1 MPPPHRPGDA
11 DDQAPP
17 TAHLEAALRTVY
29 AAVPD
34 DFMAVRKA
42 LVAEAK
48 ADGDTRGA
56 AAIGKL
62 RKPSTA
68 AWAVNLL
75 TRGEPGLVEELVDLG
90 VRMRTA
96 QSRLDT
102 ATLTSLRPER
112 DRVVAGVVAAAA
124 RLVAD
129 TGRTLS
135 PAAQDD
141 VRGTVI
147 AALADEQASSAVTSG
162 QLTRALS
169 YSGFGEVDLSEAVV
183 RTSSGSILSV
193 VRGGTRGGPDRAHAP
208 QGPDGAGS
216 GGDDGADGGEDRGE
230 DGATEEEDAAAL
242 LAAAEA
248 ELEAA
253 VTALSSAQESVAA
266 AREHAEETRERV
278 GVVERQLAKAREAD
292 ERALEAV
299 TDAVRARKEAE
310 AARRTAEE
318 ALTRLRAEAQ
328 D

>member
-1 MPPPHRPGDA
+1 M
-11 DDQAPP
+11 
-17 TAHLEAALRTVY
+17 Y
-29 AAVPD
+29 AAVPV

-48 ADGDTRGA
+48 ADGDTQGA

-135 PAAQDD
+135 AAAQDD

-208 QGPDGAGS
+208 QGPDGADS
-216 GGDDGADGGEDRGE
+216 GGDDGADDGGEDQDE
-230 DGATEEEDAAAL
+230 ATHEQDAAAL

>member
-1 MPPPHRPGDA
+1 VPTPRRPGDV
-11 DDQAPP
+11 DDQVTEPSG
-17 TAHLEAALRTVY
+17 HLEAALRSVY
-29 AAVPD
+29 AAVPE
-34 DFMAVRKA
+34 DFMAVRKS

-48 ADGDTRGA
+48 ADGDQEGA
-56 AAIGKL
+56 AAIGRL

-75 TRGEPGLVEELVDLG
+75 AREEPELVGELVGLG
-90 VRMRTA
+90 VRMRAA
-96 QSRLDT
+96 QSRLDA

-112 DRVVAGVVAAAA
+112 DRLVAGVVAAAA
-124 RLVAD
+124 RVVAD

-135 PAAQDD
+135 AAAQDD

-147 AALADEQASSAVTSG
+147 AALADEQASTAVTSG

-193 VRGGTRGGPDRAHAP
+193 VRGSAGARARPTPTQAT
-208 QGPDGAGS
+208 GD
-216 GGDDGADGGEDRGE
+216 GGDEEDERHEGDEGREPDVDG
-230 DGATEEEDAAAL
+230 EDAAAR

-248 ELEAA
+248 ELDAA
-253 VTALSSAQESVAA
+253 VAALSTAQDAVTV

-278 GVVERQLAKAREAD
+278 AVVERQLAKAREAD

-299 TDAVRARKEAE
+299 TGAVRARKETE

-318 ALTRLRAEAQ
+318 SLARLRAEV
-328 D
+328 DD

>member
-29 AAVPD
+29 AALPD

-42 LVAEAK
+42 LVAQAK
-48 ADGDTRGA
+48 EEGDQQGA
-56 AAIGKL
+56 TAIGRL

-75 TRGEPGLVEELVDLG
+75 ARQEPELVGELVALG

-96 QSRLDT
+96 QSSLDT

-124 RLVAD
+124 RVVAE

-135 PAAQDD
+135 AAVQDE
-141 VRGTVI
+141 VRGTVV
-147 AALADEQASSAVTSG
+147 AALADDQASAAVTSG

-193 VRGGTRGGPDRAHAP
+193 VRGTGGGGASGTGRDAGPDE
-208 QGPDGAGS
+208 
-216 GGDDGADGGEDRGE
+216 DDGTDGGEGVT
-230 DGATEEEDAAAL
+230 AEEDAADRV
-242 LAAAEA
+242 AAAEA

-253 VTALSSAQESVAA
+253 GSALSTAQDAVAA

-299 TDAVRARKEAE
+299 TDAVRRRKEAE
-310 AARRTAEE
+310 AARTAAEE
-318 ALTRLRAEAQ
+318 SLARLRAEL
-328 D
+328 DD

>member
-1 MPPPHRPGDA
+1 VPPPRRPGD
-11 DDQAPP
+11 DEVTPSGD
-17 TAHLEAALRTVY
+17 HLEAALRAVY
-29 AAVPD
+29 AAVPE

-48 ADGDTRGA
+48 ADGDKEGA
-56 AAIGKL
+56 AAIGRL

-75 TRGEPGLVEELVDLG
+75 AREEPELVEELVDLG
-90 VRMRTA
+90 GRMRSA
-96 QSRLDT
+96 QSRLDA

-112 DRVVAGVVAAAA
+112 DRVVAAVVGAAS

-129 TGRTLS
+129 AGRSLS

-141 VRGTVI
+141 VRGTVV
-147 AALADEQASSAVTSG
+147 AALADEQASDAVVSG

-193 VRGGTRGGPDRAHAP
+193 VRGGPPRGSTRGAGRGARGTADDANPDASDEA
-208 QGPDGAGS
+208 
-216 GGDDGADGGEDRGE
+216 DD
-230 DGATEEEDAAAL
+230 ATDEEAAA
-242 LAAAEA
+242 ARVAGAEA

-253 VTALSSAQESVAA
+253 TEALESAQGAVAA

-278 GVVERQLAKAREAD
+278 AVVERQLAKAREAD

-299 TDAVRARKEAE
+299 TEAVRARKEAE
-310 AARRTAEE
+310 AARTTAEE
-318 ALTRLRAEAQ
+318 ALARMRADQ
-328 D
+328 DD

>member
-1 MPPPHRPGDA
+1 MPTTRRPGDV
-11 DDQAPP
+11 DDEVTEPSG
-17 TAHLEAALRTVY
+17 HLEAALRTVY
-29 AAVPD
+29 AAVPE
-34 DFMAVRKA
+34 DFMAVRKS
-42 LVAEAK
+42 LVADAR
-48 ADGDTRGA
+48 ADGDKEGA
-56 AAIGKL
+56 AAIGRL

-75 TRGEPGLVEELVDLG
+75 AREEPELVEELVALG
-90 VRMRTA
+90 VRMRAA

-112 DRVVAGVVAAAA
+112 DRLVAGVVGAAT
-124 RLVAD
+124 RVVAD

-135 PAAQDD
+135 AAAQDD

-147 AALADEQASSAVTSG
+147 AALADEQASTAITSG

-193 VRGGTRGGPDRAHAP
+193 VRGSAGAGAGAKPRAARGSGDGPVNGDA
-208 QGPDGAGS
+208 DGAYGEEPEEE
-216 GGDDGADGGEDRGE
+216 GEDS
-230 DGATEEEDAAAL
+230 AAR
-242 LAAAEA
+242 LAAAAA

-253 VTALSSAQESVAA
+253 VTALSTAQDAVTA

-278 GVVERQLAKAREAD
+278 AVVERQLAKAREAD

-299 TDAVRARKEAE
+299 TGAVRARKEAE
-310 AARRTAEE
+310 AARSTAEE
-318 ALTRLRAEAQ
+318 SLARLRAEA
-328 D
+328 DG

>member
-1 MPPPHRPGDA
+1 VTPSDG
-11 DDQAPP
+11 
-17 TAHLEAALRTVY
+17 HLEAALRAVY
-29 AAVPD
+29 ATVPE

-48 ADGDTRGA
+48 ADGDKEGA
-56 AAIGKL
+56 AAIGRL

-75 TRGEPGLVEELVDLG
+75 AREEPELVEELVDLG
-90 VRMRTA
+90 GRMRSA
-96 QSRLDT
+96 QSQLDA

-112 DRVVAGVVAAAA
+112 DRVVAAVVGAAS

-129 TGRTLS
+129 AGRTLS

-141 VRGTVI
+141 VRGTVV
-147 AALADEQASSAVTSG
+147 AALADEQASDAVVSG

-193 VRGGTRGGPDRAHAP
+193 VRGGPRPGGRPGGTRGASRTADEPDDSQDEMTDEAV
-208 QGPDGAGS
+208 DET
-216 GGDDGADGGEDRGE
+216 D
-230 DGATEEEDAAAL
+230 EEAAAARV
-242 LAAAEA
+242 AAAEA

-253 VTALSSAQESVAA
+253 TAALESAQGAVAA

-278 GVVERQLAKAREAD
+278 AVVERQLAKAREAD

-310 AARRTAEE
+310 AARGTAEE
-318 ALTRLRAEAQ
+318 TLARLRADQ
-328 D
+328 DG

>member
-1 MPPPHRPGDA
+1 VSPTRGPGDA
-11 DDQAPP
+11 DDEV
-17 TAHLEAALRTVY
+17 TVSSGHLEAALRAVY
-29 AAVPD
+29 GAVPEE
-34 DFMAVRKA
+34 FMAVRRS
-42 LVAEAK
+42 LVADAK
-48 ADGDTRGA
+48 ADGDKEGA
-56 AAIGKL
+56 AAIGRL

-75 TRGEPGLVEELVDLG
+75 ARQEPGLVEELVELG

-124 RLVAD
+124 RVVAD

-135 PAAQDD
+135 SAAQDD
-141 VRGTVI
+141 VRGTLI
-147 AALADEQASSAVTSG
+147 AALADEQASAAVTSG

-193 VRGGTRGGPDRAHAP
+193 VRGSAGATPGVATRGADDGEEGEEGEGP
-208 QGPDGAGS
+208 
-216 GGDDGADGGEDRGE
+216 GDDG
-230 DGATEEEDAAAL
+230 EESVAR

-253 VTALSSAQESVAA
+253 TTALSAAQDAVAA

-278 GVVERQLAKAREAD
+278 AVVERQLTKAREAD

-299 TDAVRARKEAE
+299 TSAVRARKEAE

-318 ALTRLRAEAQ
+318 SVARLKAAT
-328 D
+328 DD

>member
-1 MPPPHRPGDA
+1 MTEPSG
-11 DDQAPP
+11 
-17 TAHLEAALRTVY
+17 HLEAALRTVY

-48 ADGDTRGA
+48 AGGDTQGA

-75 TRGEPGLVEELVDLG
+75 AREEPGLVEELVDLG

-129 TGRTLS
+129 AGRTLS
-135 PAAQDD
+135 AAAQDD

-183 RTSSGSILSV
+183 RTSSGSSLSV
-193 VRGGTRGGPDRAHAP
+193 VRGGAGHDGQRRTRAPHRPERIDDGRDDGDQEGHLEGDPDRAE
-208 QGPDGAGS
+208 
-216 GGDDGADGGEDRGE
+216 GE
-230 DGATEEEDAAAL
+230 ASEEPDAAAL

-253 VTALSSAQESVAA
+253 DAALSSAQESVAA

-310 AARRTAEE
+310 AGRRTAEE
-318 ALTRLRAEAQ
+318 TLTRLRAEAQ